1 MRDVSHTNP
10 HVDSETYTAL
20 RYPVSTPRVLT
31 HLGEDERVRERVA
44 LGALVVEGA
53 LGLPRLESKTTDPQ
67 MPSEYP
73 VSTPRLPC
81 RA

>member
-53 LGLPRLESKTTDPQ
+53 LGLPRLEAKHRPQ
-67 MPSEYP
+67 N
-73 VSTPRLPC
+73 
-81 RA
+81 AQ